1 MKNMGRLPYRRALRK
16 VYEQRK
22 GLAKTSRP
30 LLNNLK
36 HVSTYIYTCV
46 RDVIRLL
53 CSVIYLSQKVFGNRK
68 RRSRIVNRWLK
79 IFLHTYST
87 PATAWGELICW
98 AGEGQF
104 DRWLDGRGV
113 DKNLCAGFV

>member
-36 HVSTYIYTCV
+36 HVSTYTHSLKYFYAFLTFKFDREPLAYPYFFFKIRGLYNQGLIYTS
-46 RDVIRLL
+46 I
-53 CSVIYLSQKVFGNRK
+53 
-68 RRSRIVNRWLK
+68 
-79 IFLHTYST
+79 
-87 PATAWGELICW
+87 
-98 AGEGQF
+98 
-104 DRWLDGRGV
+104 
-113 DKNLCAGFV
+113 